1 MSTVTVTTTLGEVKL
16 TMNGCVSLHNIW
28 ATLNDA
34 PLMSWMPEDKSAV
47 DVGELLSS
55 VNTRIYICDV
65 AGEGCLSKSDWKAI
79 KAAIDKLVDG
89 EYRFVNAV
97 DLW

>member
-1 MSTVTVTTTLGEVKL
+1 MSTVTVTTSRGVVKL
-16 TMNGCVSLHNIW
+16 TMNGCISLHNIW

-47 DVGELLSS
+47 DVRELLSKLA
-55 VNTRIYICDV
+55 DD
-65 AGEGCLSKSDWKAI
+65 ADGDAI
-79 KAAIDKLVDG
+79 GAAIDKLVDG

>member
-1 MSTVTVTTTLGEVKL
+1 MSTKTVVTSRGVVKL

-47 DVGELLSS
+47 DVDELVSHIGYEIA
-55 VNTRIYICDV
+55 VNNDY
-65 AGEGCLSKSDWKAI
+65 DWGKVRD
-79 KAAIDKLVDG
+79 AIDELVNS
-89 EYRFVNAV
+89 EYNFVNAV